1 MSRSYQEG
9 FSAKHHASMHDRVG
23 RERKAATMVRIL
35 ADALGADRLSS
46 LTLLDVGAS
55 TGLIDHYLAQH
66 FRHVTGIDID
76 TLAVQ
81 HAQQAFSCDNL
92 VFGQG
97 DAMALRFP
105 DASVDIVICSQVYE
119 HVPDAGRML
128 EEIFRVLRP
137 GGVCYFAAGNRF
149 AVDEHHYNLPFL
161 SAIPRPLAHLYVR
174 LAGKADY
181 YYEKHFSVWTLRRLV
196 RRFELVDY
204 TLRVIDDPDRFG
216 ASYMLRPGSRKQR
229 IARLVAR
236 WAYWLVPGY
245 LWVLRKPGG

>member
-1 MSRSYQEG
+1 
-9 FSAKHHASMHDRVG
+9 
-23 RERKAATMVRIL
+23 MVHIL
-35 ADALGADRLSS
+35 ADALDADRLSS

-55 TGLIDHYLAQH
+55 TGLIDHYLASH

-76 TLAVQ
+76 ASAVQ
-81 HAQQAFSCDNL
+81 HAQRSFSRDNL
-92 VFGQG
+92 AFEQG

-105 DASVDIVICSQVYE
+105 DASIDVVVCSQVYE

-149 AVDEHHYNLPFL
+149 AVDEHHYSLPFL

-174 LAGKADY
+174 IAGKADY

-196 RRFELVDY
+196 NRFELVDY
-204 TLRVIDDPDRFG
+204 TVRVIDEPEKFG
-216 ASYMLRPGSRKQR
+216 ASYMIRPGSRKQR
-229 IARLVAR
+229 VAR
-236 WAYWLVPGY
+236 VVARRAYWLVPGY

>member
-1 MSRSYQEG
+1 MSRSYQQR
-9 FSAKHHASMHDRVG
+9 FSEKHHASMHDRAG
-23 RERKAATMVRIL
+23 RERKAATMVHIL

-55 TGLIDHYLAQH
+55 TGLIDHYLAGY

-76 TLAVQ
+76 TSAVQ
-81 HAQQAFSCDNL
+81 HAQRSFLRDNL
-92 VFGQG
+92 VFEQG

-105 DASVDIVICSQVYE
+105 DASVDVVVCSQVYE

-149 AVDEHHYNLPFL
+149 AIDEHHYNLPFL

-174 LAGKADY
+174 FAGKADY

-196 RRFELVDY
+196 RRFELLDY
-204 TLRVIDDPDRFG
+204 TVRVIDEPARFG
-216 ASYMLRPGSRKQR
+216 ASYMLHQGSRKQR
-229 IARLVAR
+229 IAQVVAR

-245 LWVLRKPGG
+245 LWVLRKPGD

>member
-1 MSRSYQEG
+1 
-9 FSAKHHASMHDRVG
+9 
-23 RERKAATMVRIL
+23 MVHIL
-35 ADALGADRLSS
+35 ADVLGADRLPS

-55 TGLIDHYLAQH
+55 TGLIDHYLASH

-76 TLAVQ
+76 TSAVH
-81 HAQQAFSCDNL
+81 HAQQAFSCNNL
-92 VFGQG
+92 AFEQG
-97 DAMALRFP
+97 DAMALRFS
-105 DASVDIVICSQVYE
+105 DASFDVVICSQVYE

-137 GGVCYFAAGNRF
+137 DGVCYFAAGNRF

-196 RRFELVDY
+196 SRFELVDY
-204 TLRVIDDPDRFG
+204 TVRVIDEPDRFG

-229 IARLVAR
+229 LARLIAR